1 MRSFEGI
8 GLILDPDRTTTLTI
22 QPTIVFRFSPCR
34 KCTRTPFLEG
44 MYVRAIG
51 SREQYS
57 TYESDSFCRT
67 PPPKVAFFLRQCRF
81 FYGRPAAIS
90 FCCIIGR
97 LAASTSQIDHV
108 YPFQL
113 VLSHVQGI
121 KESAPGRE
129 LPSSQQFELLL
140 GYQFDPFF
148 HL

>member
-1 MRSFEGI
+1 MYAH
-8 GLILDPDRTTTLTI
+8 P
-22 QPTIVFRFSPCR
+22 FSWR
-34 KCTRTPFLEG
+34 H
-44 MYVRAIG
+44 VRAIG

-57 TYESDSFCRT
+57 TSESDSFCRT

-81 FYGRPAAIS
+81 FYGLPAIS

-97 LAASTSQIDHV
+97 LVASTSQIDHV

-113 VLSHVQGI
+113 VLSHVQGII

-140 GYQFDPFF
+140 GYQFDLPF
-148 HL
+148 HLKYTPIFRRRANLHISWPVRGQNSEAKSRLNVL